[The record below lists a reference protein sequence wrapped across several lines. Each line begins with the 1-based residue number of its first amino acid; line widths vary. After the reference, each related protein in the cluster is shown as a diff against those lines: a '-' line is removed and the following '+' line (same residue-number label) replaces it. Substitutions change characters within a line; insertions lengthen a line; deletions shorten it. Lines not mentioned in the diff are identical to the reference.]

1 MASLVLLLSELL
13 RHHEPNF
20 AFDGQFSSSPASCST
35 SISSVVAMKTLINKV
50 ESHES
55 AKIVEDVPQ
64 ELSVRVHDLVWP

>member
-13 RHHEPNF
+13 RHQEPNF
-20 AFDGQFSSSPASCST
+20 AFDGQPSSSPPSCIA

-50 ESHES
+50 ESAE
-55 AKIVEDVPQ
+55 IVEDVPQ